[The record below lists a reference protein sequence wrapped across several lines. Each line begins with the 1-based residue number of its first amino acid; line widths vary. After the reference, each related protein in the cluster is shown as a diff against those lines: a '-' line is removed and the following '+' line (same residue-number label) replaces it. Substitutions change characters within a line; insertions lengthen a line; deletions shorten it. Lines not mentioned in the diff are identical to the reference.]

1 MEIESIVDK
10 VDTNKIEKL
19 TLIGGFIFTIMGG
32 VYFAANYLYNQRY
45 KQKNQS
51 YYGIPSK
58 YFQGS
63 IEDKVFYLILVIIL
77 ICIIF
82 SSLLLLLLYK
92 NFIKNRTAKSTDKLM
107 AWIITVAMGF
117 TFSILNIKNL
127 FDIIEI
133 IEKNKFTI
141 FVNNHMFG
149 ASMIIV
155 MLSIVEIICITYNDE
170 IGSKR
175 NEKWKKYFNMF
186 AWVIFGLSF
195 IMLIVALGVKFSYN
209 AESKTIY
216 ETIVYEDKNMA
227 ILSDLDDKV
236 LIVEYEINENK
247 ETILKTYNYMIVDK
261 ENLVISYKDLGE
273 KIIVVKE

>member
-32 VYFAANYLYNQRY
+32 VYFVANYLYNQRY

-58 YFQGS
+58 YFQES

-82 SSLLLLLLYK
+82 SSLLYK
-92 NFIKNRTAKSTDKLM
+92 KLIKNKTDIFNNILR
-107 AWIITVAMGF
+107 ACVAVIMGF
-117 TFSILNIKNL
+117 TFSFLNIKNL

-141 FVNNHMFG
+141 FVNNHIFG
-149 ASMIIV
+149 VSMIIAMFSV
-155 MLSIVEIICITYNDE
+155 VGIICITYNDE
-170 IGSKR
+170 IGSKL

-195 IMLIVALGVKFSYN
+195 IILIVALGVKFSYN

>member
-1 MEIESIVDK
+1 MGVESAIDEVN
-10 VDTNKIEKL
+10 TNRIEKI

-32 VYFAANYLYNQRY
+32 VYFVANYLYNQRY

-82 SSLLLLLLYK
+82 SSLLLLY
-92 NFIKNRTAKSTDKLM
+92 NIKNRTDKIIDRLM
-107 AWIITVAMGF
+107 VKITAFAMGVVF
-117 TFSILNIKNL
+117 WILNIKNL

-141 FVNNHMFG
+141 FVNNHIFG
-149 ASMIIV
+149 VSMIIAMFSV
-155 MLSIVEIICITYNDE
+155 VGIICITYNDE
-170 IGSKR
+170 IESKL
-175 NEKWKKYFNMF
+175 NEKWKMYFNMF
-186 AWVIFGLSF
+186 TGVIFGLSLF
-195 IMLIVALGVKFSYN
+195 MLIVALGVKFSYN

-216 ETIVYEDKNMA
+216 ETTVYEDKNMA

-261 ENLVISYKDLGE
+261 ENLVISYKDLGK
-273 KIIVVKE
+273 KIIVEKE

>member
-32 VYFAANYLYNQRY
+32 VYFVANYLYNQRY

-82 SSLLLLLLYK
+82 SSLLLLY
-92 NFIKNRTAKSTDKLM
+92 NIKNRTDKIIDRLM
-107 AWIITVAMGF
+107 VKITAFAMGVVF
-117 TFSILNIKNL
+117 WILNIKNL

-141 FVNNHMFG
+141 FVNNHIFG
-149 ASMIIV
+149 VSMIIAMFSV
-155 MLSIVEIICITYNDE
+155 VGIICITYNDE
-170 IGSKR
+170 IGSKL

-195 IMLIVALGVKFSYN
+195 IMLIVALRVKFSYN

-216 ETIVYEDKNMA
+216 ETTVYEDKNMA

>member
-1 MEIESIVDK
+1 MDK

-32 VYFAANYLYNQRY
+32 VYFVANYLYNQRY

-82 SSLLLLLLYK
+82 SSLLLLY
-92 NFIKNRTAKSTDKLM
+92 NIKNRTDKIIDRLM
-107 AWIITVAMGF
+107 VKITAFAMGVVF
-117 TFSILNIKNL
+117 WILNIKNL

-141 FVNNHMFG
+141 FVNNHIFG
-149 ASMIIV
+149 VSMIIAMFSV
-155 MLSIVEIICITYNDE
+155 VGIICITYNDE
-170 IGSKR
+170 IGSKL

-195 IMLIVALGVKFSYN
+195 IMLIVALRVKFSYN

>member
-1 MEIESIVDK
+1 
-10 VDTNKIEKL
+10 
-19 TLIGGFIFTIMGG
+19 
-32 VYFAANYLYNQRY
+32 
-45 KQKNQS
+45 
-51 YYGIPSK
+51 
-58 YFQGS
+58 
-63 IEDKVFYLILVIIL
+63 
-77 ICIIF
+77 
-82 SSLLLLLLYK
+82 
-92 NFIKNRTAKSTDKLM
+92 M

-141 FVNNHMFG
+141 FVNNHIFG
-149 ASMIIV
+149 VSMIIAMFSV
-155 MLSIVEIICITYNDE
+155 VGIICITYNDE
-170 IGSKR
+170 IGSKL

-195 IMLIVALGVKFSYN
+195 IILIVALGVKFSYN

>member
-1 MEIESIVDK
+1 MGVESAIDEVN
-10 VDTNKIEKL
+10 TNRIEKI
-19 TLIGGFIFTIMGG
+19 TLIGGFIFTIING
-32 VYFAANYLYNQRY
+32 VYFASNYFYNQIY
-45 KQKNQS
+45 KQKNKS

-82 SSLLLLLLYK
+82 SSLLLLY
-92 NFIKNRTAKSTDKLM
+92 NIKNRTDKIIDRLM
-107 AWIITVAMGF
+107 VKITAFAMGVVF
-117 TFSILNIKNL
+117 WILNIKNL

-141 FVNNHMFG
+141 FVNNHIFG
-149 ASMIIV
+149 VSMIIAMFSV
-155 MLSIVEIICITYNDE
+155 VGIICITYNDE
-170 IGSKR
+170 IGSKL

-195 IMLIVALGVKFSYN
+195 IMLIVALRVKFSYN

-247 ETILKTYNYMIVDK
+247 ETMLKTYNYIIVDK
-261 ENLVISYKDLGE
+261 ENLVISYKDLGK

>member
-32 VYFAANYLYNQRY
+32 VYFVANYLYNQRY

-82 SSLLLLLLYK
+82 SSLLLLY
-92 NFIKNRTAKSTDKLM
+92 NIKNRTDKIIDRLM
-107 AWIITVAMGF
+107 VKITAFAMGVVF
-117 TFSILNIKNL
+117 WILNIKNL

-133 IEKNKFTI
+133 IENNKVVI
-141 FVNNHMFG
+141 FVNNHIFG
-149 ASMIIV
+149 VSMIIAMFSV
-155 MLSIVEIICITYNDE
+155 VGIICITYNDE
-170 IGSKR
+170 IGSKL

-195 IMLIVALGVKFSYN
+195 IMLIVALRVKFSYN

>member
-32 VYFAANYLYNQRY
+32 VYFVANYLYNQRY

-58 YFQGS
+58 YFQES

-82 SSLLLLLLYK
+82 SSLLLLY
-92 NFIKNRTAKSTDKLM
+92 NIKNRTDKIIDRLM
-107 AWIITVAMGF
+107 VKITAFAMGVIF
-117 TFSILNIKNL
+117 WILNIKNL

-141 FVNNHMFG
+141 FVNNHIFG
-149 ASMIIV
+149 VSMIIAMFSV
-155 MLSIVEIICITYNDE
+155 VGIIYITYNDE
-170 IGSKR
+170 IGSKL

-195 IMLIVALGVKFSYN
+195 IILIVALGVKFSYN

>member
-32 VYFAANYLYNQRY
+32 VYFVANYLYNQRY

-82 SSLLLLLLYK
+82 SSLLLLY
-92 NFIKNRTAKSTDKLM
+92 NIKNRTDKIIDRLM
-107 AWIITVAMGF
+107 VKITAFAMGVVF
-117 TFSILNIKNL
+117 WILNIKNL

-141 FVNNHMFG
+141 FVNNHIFG
-149 ASMIIV
+149 VSMIIAMFSV
-155 MLSIVEIICITYNDE
+155 VGIICITYNDE
-170 IGSKR
+170 IGSKL

-195 IMLIVALGVKFSYN
+195 IMLIVALRVKFSYN

-247 ETILKTYNYMIVDK
+247 ETILKTYNYIIVDK
-261 ENLVISYKDLGE
+261 ENLVISYKDLGK

>member
-32 VYFAANYLYNQRY
+32 VYFVANYLYNHTY

-82 SSLLLLLLYK
+82 SSLLLLY
-92 NFIKNRTAKSTDKLM
+92 NIKNRTDKIIDRLM
-107 AWIITVAMGF
+107 VKITAFAMGVVF
-117 TFSILNIKNL
+117 WILNIKNL

-141 FVNNHMFG
+141 FVNNHIFG
-149 ASMIIV
+149 VSMIIAMFSV
-155 MLSIVEIICITYNDE
+155 VGIICITYNDE
-170 IGSKR
+170 IGSKL

-195 IMLIVALGVKFSYN
+195 IMLIVALRVKFSYN

>member
-1 MEIESIVDK
+1 MGLESAIDK
-10 VDTNKIEKL
+10 VNADRIEKL
-19 TLIGGFIFTIMGG
+19 TLIGGFIFTIISV
-32 VYFAANYLYNQRY
+32 VYFAVNYFYNQMY

-82 SSLLLLLLYK
+82 SSLLLLY
-92 NFIKNRTAKSTDKLM
+92 NIKNRTDKIIDRLM
-107 AWIITVAMGF
+107 VKITAFAMGVVF
-117 TFSILNIKNL
+117 WILNIKNL

-141 FVNNHMFG
+141 FVNNHIFG
-149 ASMIIV
+149 VSMIIAMFSV
-155 MLSIVEIICITYNDE
+155 VGIICITYNDE
-170 IGSKR
+170 IGSKL

-195 IMLIVALGVKFSYN
+195 IMLIVALRVKFSYN